1 MVNRDKPKNWP
12 DPVPHYYQADGR
24 REVFVRNGDRS
35 EQASTEH
42 LNDLILKGTHQTWD
56 TLDSGIPVDRGS
68 FSVFEILICLSY
80 GEEYGRLGSCF
91 FWVTYC

>member
-1 MVNRDKPKNWP
+1 ML
-12 DPVPHYYQADGR
+12 G
-24 REVFVRNGDRS
+24 S

-56 TLDSGIPVDRGS
+56 ALDSGIPVDRGS
-68 FSVFEILICLSY
+68 FSVLKSSFAFRTGKGMEDSDL
-80 GEEYGRLGSCF
+80 CF